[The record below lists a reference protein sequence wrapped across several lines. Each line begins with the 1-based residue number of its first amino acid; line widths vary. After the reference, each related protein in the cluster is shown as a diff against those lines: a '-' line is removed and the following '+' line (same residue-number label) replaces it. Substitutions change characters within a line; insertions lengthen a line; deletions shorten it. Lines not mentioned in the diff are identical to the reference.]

1 MSETKEIKFKMHKT
15 KKFFVKNRLVLHFNN
30 IGKSF
35 LSMYLY
41 KNENLDMFETYFFEE
56 HEIVNGL
63 PVNINK
69 ISDIIRN
76 FVVKVDSIQL
86 AISTND
92 AFKTTISLP
101 KISKAKARKL
111 YREEVKYDAGERKD
125 SYLPFFES
133 YAHPLGYIFYT
144 YFIPLNIIN
153 TFSKVASLLKTKLT
167 KVDLFSR
174 FIYNNVKTKIKDDFV
189 LHYDNNNLSTFILS
203 YNNSFSGFSAFESD
217 PNKMKLN
224 YVSSISKHCFELE
237 KKDIDCIYSNNMDFL
252 SDMCEVKKVDIL
264 LDIYNFKGVDL

>member
-69 ISDIIRN
+69 ISDIIRS

-92 AFKTTISLP
+92 ALAGASKNIGALLNFKNI
-101 KISKAKARKL
+101 
-111 YREEVKYDAGERKD
+111 
-125 SYLPFFES
+125 
-133 YAHPLGYIFYT
+133 
-144 YFIPLNIIN
+144 YFIPYKQDDAENKPTSVIADFSLTEKAMLAALQGKQLQPII
-153 TFSKVASLLKTKLT
+153 L
-167 KVDLFSR
+167 
-174 FIYNNVKTKIKDDFV
+174 
-189 LHYDNNNLSTFILS
+189 
-203 YNNSFSGFSAFESD
+203 
-217 PNKMKLN
+217 
-224 YVSSISKHCFELE
+224 
-237 KKDIDCIYSNNMDFL
+237 
-252 SDMCEVKKVDIL
+252 
-264 LDIYNFKGVDL
+264 